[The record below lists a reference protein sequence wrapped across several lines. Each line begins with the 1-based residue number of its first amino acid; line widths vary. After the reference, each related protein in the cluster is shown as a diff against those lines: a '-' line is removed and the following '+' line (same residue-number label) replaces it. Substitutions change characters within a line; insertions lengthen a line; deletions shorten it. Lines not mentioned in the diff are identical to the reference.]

1 MARRALG
8 LRARGA
14 GRLAFEING
23 RPKTEPG
30 LQARS
35 PFCLH
40 CLSMNQNGPLRLRS
54 GPFLR
59 KGKMCIRDRFTPCSK
74 LGVRSGHFF
83 RVVRHRA
90 SAMPSKQ
97 EETLRKCLVRPF

>member
-59 KGKMCIRDRFTPCSK
+59 KGITQRGRGGYPSNCDT
-74 LGVRSGHFF
+74 
-83 RVVRHRA
+83 A
-90 SAMPSKQ
+90 SITGSA
-97 EETLRKCLVRPF
+97 